1 MKQYG
6 KEWYKKGR
14 DRAASHLIYAAGK
27 QSEHRRSCGSWVAR
41 SKVRAS
47 TTQTSRAH
55 GLWVLLMRQYTS
67 AFILRHG
74 AHYWRGYGYT
84 GRLSHPAHPCIPAY
98 PCAGKFQR
106 FCIVLPLPLDFI
118 AFKCHKP
125 HPFGLLQP
133 FFSVFPA
140 ISVGFKPS
148 LSYSYSLNGERKQ
161 YDGF

>member
-1 MKQYG
+1 MQL
-6 KEWYKKGR
+6 E
-14 DRAASHLIYAAGK
+14 SN
-27 QSEHRRSCGSWVAR
+27 QSSSVPHRRSCGSWVAR

-47 TTQTSRAH
+47 TTDTSRAH

-84 GRLSHPAHPCIPAY
+84 GRLSHPPHPCIPAY

-133 FFSVFPA
+133 FFFSA